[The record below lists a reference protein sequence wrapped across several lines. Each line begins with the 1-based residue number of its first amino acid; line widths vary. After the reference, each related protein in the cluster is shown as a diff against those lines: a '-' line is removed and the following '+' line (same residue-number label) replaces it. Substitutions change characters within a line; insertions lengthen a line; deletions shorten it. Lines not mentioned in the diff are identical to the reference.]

1 MSKFSPP
8 KELSFE
14 GNLSENWE
22 RWKKEFKFYLMATE
36 SNDKGEDVKRSRLLT
51 TIGKKA

>member
-22 RWKKEFKFYLMATE
+22 RWKKEFKFYLRATE
-36 SNDKGEDVKRSRLLT
+36 SNNTGEDIKTSRLLT
-51 TIGKKA
+51 TICKKA